1 MAKTLRLTEG
11 NIFSALVR
19 FSIPVI
25 LAMFLQAMYSAVDV
39 MVIGHFATTADVS
52 GVVTGGTILNV
63 LTHTTTGLA
72 MGLTVLVGNR
82 IGEKREDEASKVIG
96 AGICLFAVY
105 TVLVTVL
112 MILCAGTFAS
122 MMKAPE
128 EAFQQ
133 TVDYI
138 TVCGIGSIFVVAYN
152 LIGSIFRGLGDSK
165 TPLITV
171 TIACIFNIFA
181 DLLFVAVFDM
191 GAAGAALATVI
202 AQAISVIA
210 LLVILKKRPLA
221 VKLNKKDIRFDGNIS
236 KTQLKIGFPIAL
248 QEFLVGFTLLVIQSF
263 VNALNVFASAGF
275 GIGEKVCVFIMLI
288 PMSFMQSIAAF
299 VAQNLGAA
307 KPERAKS
314 ALGWGILLS
323 AIVGVV
329 TGALS
334 FFAGD
339 VLASIFDNDPNVI
352 ANAHQ
357 YLKAYGIDCLLT
369 PIVFCFLGY
378 YNGHG
383 KTMFV
388 MLQSIF
394 TGFLVKIPVA
404 YFISKLP
411 GVGLFEIGLGIP
423 ASSFVQIILCL
434 AMFFIM
440 KKKEKQTL
448 AA

>member
-11 NIFSALVR
+11 NIFSSLVR

-52 GVVTGGTILNV
+52 GVATGGTILNV

-72 MGLTVLVGNR
+72 MGLTVLVGNK

-105 TVLVTVL
+105 TVIVTAL
-112 MILCAGTFAS
+112 MILCASTFAS

-128 EAFQQ
+128 EAFKQ
-133 TVDYI
+133 TTEYI
-138 TVCGIGSIFVVAYN
+138 TIIGIGSVFVVAYN

-171 TIACIFNIFA
+171 AIACVFNIFA
-181 DLLFVAVFDM
+181 DLLFVAVLDL

-202 AQAISVIA
+202 AQAISVCA

-221 VKLNKKDIRFDGNIS
+221 VKLNKRDIKFDGKIIG
-236 KTQLKIGFPIAL
+236 TQLKIGFPIAL

-263 VNALNVFASAGF
+263 VNALNVYASAGF

-299 VAQNLGAA
+299 VAQNLGAGR
-307 KPERAKS
+307 PDRAKS

-323 AIVGVV
+323 AVVGII

-339 VLASIFDNDPNVI
+339 MLARIFDNDPNVI

-434 AMFFIM
+434 AMFFVM
-440 KKKEKQTL
+440 RKKEKKSLT
-448 AA
+448 A

>member
-1 MAKTLRLTEG
+1 MKKPLRLTEG

-52 GVVTGGTILNV
+52 GVATGGTILNV
-63 LTHTTTGLA
+63 VTHTTTGLA
-72 MGLTVLVGNR
+72 MGLTVLVGNK
-82 IGEKREDEASKVIG
+82 IGEKREDEAGKVIG
-96 AGICLFAVY
+96 AGICLFAIF
-105 TVLVTVL
+105 TVLLTLL
-112 MILCAGTFAS
+112 MVVCAGSFAS

-128 EAFQQ
+128 EAYKQ
-133 TVDYI
+133 TVQYI
-138 TVCGIGSIFVVAYN
+138 TVIGIGSVFVVAYN

-171 TIACIFNIFA
+171 AIACVFNVFA
-181 DLLFVAVFDM
+181 DWLFVAVFDM
-191 GAAGAALATVI
+191 GAFGAALATVI
-202 AQAISVIA
+202 AQAISVLA

-221 VKLNKKDIRFDGNIS
+221 IKLRNEDVRFDFKIIKN
-236 KTQLKIGFPIAL
+236 QLRIGFPIAL
-248 QEFLVGFTLLVIQSF
+248 QEFLVGFTLLIIQSF

-299 VAQNLGAA
+299 VAQNLGAS

-339 VLASIFDNDPNVI
+339 VLARIFDSDPDVI
-352 ANAHQ
+352 YNAHQ

-378 YNGHG
+378 YNGYG

-394 TGFLVKIPVA
+394 TGFLVKVPVA

-423 ASSFVQIILCL
+423 SSSFVQIILCL
-434 AMFFIM
+434 GMFFIM
-440 KKKEKQTL
+440 KKKEKVNVL
-448 AA
+448 A

>member
-1 MAKTLRLTEG
+1 MGKTLRLTEG
-11 NIFSALVR
+11 NIFSSLVR

-52 GVVTGGTILNV
+52 GVATGGTILNV
-63 LTHTTTGLA
+63 VTHTTTGLA
-72 MGLTVLVGNR
+72 MGLTVLVGNK

-96 AGICLFAVY
+96 AGICLFAVF
-105 TVLVTVL
+105 TVLLTAL
-112 MILCAGTFAS
+112 MIICAGSFAA

-128 EAFQQ
+128 EAFKQ
-133 TVDYI
+133 TTQYI
-138 TVCGIGSIFVVAYN
+138 TIIGIGSVFVVAYN

-171 TIACIFNIFA
+171 AIACVFNIFA
-181 DLLFVAVFDM
+181 DLLFVAVFNM

-202 AQAISVIA
+202 AQAISVLA

-221 VKLNKKDIRFDGNIS
+221 IKFNIKDIKFDLKII

-299 VAQNLGAA
+299 VAQNLGASR
-307 KPERAKS
+307 PDRAKS

-339 VLASIFDNDPNVI
+339 MLARIFDNDPNVI

-404 YFISKLP
+404 FFISKLP
-411 GVGLFEIGLGIP
+411 NVGLFEIGLGIP

-440 KKKEKQTL
+440 KKKEKKL
-448 AA
+448 

>member
-1 MAKTLRLTEG
+1 MRKTLSLTEG
-11 NIFSALVR
+11 NILSSLVR

-25 LAMFLQAMYSAVDV
+25 LAMFLQAMYSAVDL
-39 MVIGHFATTADVS
+39 MVIGHFASTADVS
-52 GVVTGGTILNV
+52 GVATGGTILNV
-63 LTHTTTGLA
+63 VTHTTTGLA
-72 MGLTVLVGNR
+72 MGLTVLVGNK
-82 IGEKREDEASKVIG
+82 IGEKKPDEASKVIG
-96 AGICLFAVY
+96 AGICLFAVF
-105 TVLVTVL
+105 TVLLTLLMVL
-112 MILCAGTFAS
+112 AAGAFAS

-128 EAFQQ
+128 EAFKQ
-133 TVDYI
+133 TTQYI
-138 TVCGIGSIFVVAYN
+138 RVIGIGSIFVVAYN

-210 LLVILKKRPLA
+210 LLIILKKRPLDI
-221 VKLNKKDIRFDGNIS
+221 KLDKKDIRFDGKIIKN
-236 KTQLKIGFPIAL
+236 QLVIGFPIAL

-263 VNALNVFASAGF
+263 VNAINVYASAGF

-299 VAQNLGAA
+299 VAQNIGAGR
-307 KPERAKS
+307 KDRANS

-339 VLASIFDNDPNVI
+339 VLANIFDNDPQVI

-378 YNGHG
+378 YNGRG

-404 YFISKLP
+404 YFISKIP

-434 AMFFIM
+434 AMFAIM
-440 KKKEKQTL
+440 KKKDKTERL
-448 AA
+448 A

>member
-11 NIFSALVR
+11 NIFASLVR

-52 GVVTGGTILNV
+52 GVATGGTILNV

-72 MGLTVLVGNR
+72 MGLTVLVGNK
-82 IGEKREDEASKVIG
+82 IGEKREDEAGKVIG

-105 TVLVTVL
+105 TVLVTIL
-112 MILCAGTFAS
+112 MVLCAGSFAS

-128 EAFQQ
+128 EAFKQ
-133 TVDYI
+133 TTDYI
-138 TVCGIGSIFVVAYN
+138 RVCGIGSVFVVAYN

-171 TIACIFNIFA
+171 TIACVFNIFA

-202 AQAISVIA
+202 AQAISVLS
-210 LLVILKKRPLA
+210 LLVILKKRPLS
-221 VKLNKKDIRFDGNIS
+221 VKLNRKDIRFDGKLIG
-236 KTQLKIGFPIAL
+236 TQLKIGFPIAL

-299 VAQNLGAA
+299 VAQNLGAGRA
-307 KPERAKS
+307 DRAKS

-323 AIVGVV
+323 AVVGVL

-411 GVGLFEIGLGIP
+411 DVGLFEIGLGIP

-440 KKKEKQTL
+440 RKKEKNVL
-448 AA
+448 SA